1 MKPFML
7 LILLSVSVSVANA
20 STHSLDFRSST
31 STSPDP
37 LSTED
42 FQVYDPGVL
51 NPHLQRWA
59 LERSVELMGLV
70 AVKVSAR
77 IQGEI
82 VSTYKVTAQ
91 ALDTQSMIHLRADGP
106 WYQSLEQFP
115 CKERLPSPEFS
126 TLEGARN
133 TATAAAKIWNDI
145 LVDKKGQ
152 LEKNLSRVTLTSS
165 AEALDAGQRVFK
177 EWLGSVDAQWRARVA
192 SEAVYAQWRAD
203 RKQADSR
210 GFCKEGS
217 RANATEIWP
226 DTWAEAAASEPASQP
241 IFRAPAHRVGG
252 YFTIRLELRVGFRSV
267 SGEFL
272 IDPGSPTSVISPSW
286 LLAQGLPPMWVEIP
300 EALPTPVRVH
310 AGDGADGLA
319 KMAFFDQVTASGYT
333 LGIQRFQVFDVS
345 TLFDEPGSPTSCCS
359 GVLGQDFLSRYVL
372 EFHPESPME
381 VLAWPVKAYA
391 PKPSSKAL
399 AKGLDEYQWV
409 ELRRIAAADRN
420 EHFITACSPR
430 VRALGSSKY
439 SAKLCQDPVEGLK
452 ASVGSMVFDLP
463 HGRLWYSQDELSA
476 PVYKNLSGLGLDFVY
491 ENKNRV
497 LVVESMGKTTAVQ
510 TLMRAGLRK
519 GDTILSIDG
528 VPSSSLSLWE
538 IRRRLS
544 GVYGDQVLITW
555 KNQKTRS
562 SAHAVFSARAATAT
576 SRPLE

>member
-7 LILLSVSVSVANA
+7 LILLSVSVANA
-20 STHSLDFRSST
+20 STHALDFRSST

-70 AVKVSAR
+70 AVKVSAP
-77 IQGEI
+77 IQGET
-82 VSTYKVTAQ
+82 VSTYRVTAQ

-106 WYQSLEQFP
+106 WYQSLDQFP

-152 LEKNLSRVTLTSS
+152 LEKNLSRVTLTSA

-192 SEAVYAQWRAD
+192 SEAVYAQWKAD
-203 RKQADSR
+203 RRQADSR
-210 GFCKEGS
+210 GFCKE
-217 RANATEIWP
+217 RAHANATEIWP
-226 DTWAEAAASEPASQP
+226 DTWAAAESSQPARQP
-241 IFRAPAHRVGG
+241 IFRAPARRVGG

-272 IDPGSPTSVISPSW
+272 IDPASPTSVISPSW
-286 LLAQGLPPMWVEIP
+286 LLAQGLPPLWVEIP
-300 EALPTPVRVH
+300 EAIPTPVRVH

-319 KMAFFDQVTASGYT
+319 KTAFFDQVTASGYT
-333 LGIQRFQVFDVS
+333 LGIQRFQVFEVS
-345 TLFDEPGSPTSCCS
+345 TLFDEPGSPTPCCS

-372 EFHPESPME
+372 EFHPQSPME
-381 VLAWPVKAYA
+381 VLAWPVKAYG
-391 PKPSSKAL
+391 PKPVANPS
-399 AKGLDEYQWV
+399 DEYQWI
-409 ELRRIAAADRN
+409 ELRRIAAAKRN

-430 VRALGSSKY
+430 VRALGSSRY
-439 SAKLCQDPVEGLK
+439 SAKLCQDPIEGLK
-452 ASVGSMVFDLP
+452 ESVGSMVFDLP
-463 HGRLWYSQDELSA
+463 HGKLWYSRDELSA
-476 PVYKNLSGLGLDFVY
+476 PVYKNLSGLGLDFIY
-491 ENKNRV
+491 EDKNRV
-497 LVVESMGKTTAVQ
+497 LAVQSMGKTTAVQ

-519 GDTILSIDG
+519 GDIVLSIDG

-538 IRRRLS
+538 IGRRLS

-562 SAHAVFSARAATAT
+562 SAQAVFSVRVATAT